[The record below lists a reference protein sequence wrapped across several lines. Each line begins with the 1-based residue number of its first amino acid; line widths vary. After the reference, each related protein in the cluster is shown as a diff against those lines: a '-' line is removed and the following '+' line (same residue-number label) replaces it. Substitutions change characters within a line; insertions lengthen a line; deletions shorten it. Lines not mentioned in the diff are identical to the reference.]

1 MEAIRKM
8 NPSNQHSSFF
18 PRRWAI
24 PVVIGILFVL
34 ALGIR
39 LYDLTDLPN
48 DFYMVRQY
56 RSLLVS
62 RGMYYQTLTDVPDW
76 KRDIA
81 VAQWKSEAL
90 IEPPL
95 MESLVALTYRVSG
108 ERLWIARIYSSIF
121 WLLGGVALFLLAG
134 EMNLREAGVVAL
146 AYYLFLPFGVIASRT
161 FLPDPLMTALIVW
174 ALWALYRWEARRT
187 WSAALW
193 AGGLTG
199 IAILVKSV
207 AVFPLL
213 GAAAGLVLSRGALKR
228 IILDKQVWAVAGLT
242 ALPNVLFYIYGVFIL
257 GTLGN
262 QFAFRFFPNM
272 LRDPGFYVS
281 WVFTAGGL
289 VGFEVLLIALAG
301 ILIAQRSAQR
311 GILIGL
317 WISYLIYGLAFP
329 YHFITHNYYHLPL
342 IPIIAIGL
350 LPITGLVMGQ
360 LAAQKGS
367 LSLGLRRAGFLGILF
382 FGILINLWEV
392 RVTLVREGYR
402 HEIPYW
408 QELGDKIGHD
418 KNVIALSGDYGLRL
432 AYFGWINGSQWLN
445 TADIYLR
452 ELAGQAQ
459 PDFMTVFNEQTA
471 GKDIFLVTSPPE
483 WEKQAELRAYLTTH
497 YKLVAEDEGD
507 GYWIFDLHQ
516 QLH

>member
-1 MEAIRKM
+1 M
-8 NPSNQHSSFF
+8 NPSDQHPSFF

-39 LYDLTDLPN
+39 LFDLTDPPN

-56 RSLLVS
+56 RSLLIA
-62 RGMYYQTLTDVPDW
+62 RGMYYQTLTDAPDW
-76 KRDIA
+76 KRDVA

-95 MESLVALTYRVSG
+95 LESLVALTYRVTG
-108 ERLWIARIYSSIF
+108 ERLWIARIYSSLF
-121 WLLGGVALFLLAG
+121 WLLGGVALYLLAG
-134 EMNLREAGVVAL
+134 EMNLRAAGVVAL

-161 FLPDPLMTALIVW
+161 FMPDPLMTALIVW

-187 WSAALW
+187 WGAALL
-193 AGGLTG
+193 AGALTG

-257 GTLGN
+257 GTLGD

-289 VGFEVLLIALAG
+289 VGFEVL
-301 ILIAQRSAQR
+301 
-311 GILIGL
+311 
-317 WISYLIYGLAFP
+317 
-329 YHFITHNYYHLPL
+329 
-342 IPIIAIGL
+342 
-350 LPITGLVMGQ
+350 
-360 LAAQKGS
+360 
-367 LSLGLRRAGFLGILF
+367 
-382 FGILINLWEV
+382 
-392 RVTLVREGYR
+392 
-402 HEIPYW
+402 
-408 QELGDKIGHD
+408 
-418 KNVIALSGDYGLRL
+418 
-432 AYFGWINGSQWLN
+432 
-445 TADIYLR
+445 
-452 ELAGQAQ
+452 
-459 PDFMTVFNEQTA
+459 
-471 GKDIFLVTSPPE
+471 
-483 WEKQAELRAYLTTH
+483 
-497 YKLVAEDEGD
+497 
-507 GYWIFDLHQ
+507 
-516 QLH
+516 

>member
-1 MEAIRKM
+1 MT
-8 NPSNQHSSFF
+8 PSDQQPSFF

-39 LYDLTDLPN
+39 LFDLTDPPN

-56 RSLLVS
+56 RSALIA

-76 KRDIA
+76 KREMA

-95 MESLVALTYRVSG
+95 MESLVALTYRVTG
-108 ERLWIARIYSSIF
+108 ERLWIARIYSSLF

-134 EMNLREAGVVAL
+134 EMNLRAAGVVAL

-187 WSAALW
+187 GSAALL
-193 AGGLTG
+193 AGALTG
-199 IAILVKSV
+199 LAILVKSV

-242 ALPNVLFYIYGVFIL
+242 ALPNVLFYIYGLFIL
-257 GTLGN
+257 GTLGD
-262 QFAFRFFPNM
+262 QFAFRFFPDM

-289 VGFEVLLIALAG
+289 VGFEVLLIALVG
-301 ILIAQRSAQR
+301 VLVAQRSAQR
-311 GILIGL
+311 GLLIGL

-342 IPIIAIGL
+342 IPIVAIGL

-360 LAAQKGS
+360 LAAQKGP
-367 LSLGLRRAGFLGILF
+367 LPLGLRRAGFLGILF

-402 HEIPYW
+402 HEIPFW
-408 QELGDKIGHD
+408 QELGQIIGHD
-418 KNVIALSGDYGLRL
+418 KSVIELSGDYGYRL
-432 AYFGWINGSQWLN
+432 AYWGWVNGAHWMT
-445 TADIYLR
+445 TADVNLR
-452 ELAGQAQ
+452 QLAGQQQ
-459 PDFMTVFNEQTA
+459 PDFAAAFAEQTA
-471 GKDIFLVTSPPE
+471 GKDLFVITSPPE
-483 WEKQAELRAYLTTH
+483 WQSQADLREYLTTH
-497 YKLVAEDEGD
+497 YQLIAMDEGD

-516 QLH
+516 RLH

>member
-1 MEAIRKM
+1 M
-8 NPSNQHSSFF
+8 NLNDQHSSFF

-39 LYDLTDLPN
+39 LFDLTDPPN

-56 RSLLVS
+56 RSALIS
-62 RGMYYQTLTDVPDW
+62 RGMYYEHLTTVPEW
-76 KRDIA
+76 QRKIA
-81 VAQWKSEAL
+81 VVQWKGEGL
-90 IEPPL
+90 IEPPI
-95 MESLVALTYRVSG
+95 MEGLVALTYRIVG
-108 ERLWIARIYSSIF
+108 EHLWLGRIYASLF
-121 WLLGGVALFLLAG
+121 WLTGGLAIWLLAKD
-134 EMNLREAGVVAL
+134 MSLREAGIVAL
-146 AYYLFLPFGVIASRT
+146 AYYLFLPFGVIASRA

-187 WSAALW
+187 WNAALW
-193 AGGLTG
+193 AGVLTG

-257 GTLGN
+257 GTLGD

-301 ILIAQRSAQR
+301 VLVFQRSAQR
-311 GILIGL
+311 GFLIGL

-329 YHFITHNYYHLPL
+329 YHFITHDYYHLPL
-342 IPIIAIGL
+342 IPIVAIGL

-360 LAAQKGS
+360 LAAQKGW
-367 LSLGLRRAGFLGILF
+367 LLRAGFLSILF

-418 KNVIALSGDYGLRL
+418 KNVIELSGDYGLRL

-445 TADIYLR
+445 TADIHLR

-459 PDFMTVFNEQTA
+459 PDFMTVFNEQTT

-497 YKLVAEDEGD
+497 YTLIEQGDD
-507 GYWIFDLHQ
+507 GYWIFDLQ
-516 QLH
+516 QPLYP

>member
-1 MEAIRKM
+1 M
-8 NPSNQHSSFF
+8 NLSNQHPSFF
-18 PRRWAI
+18 PWRWAM
-24 PVVIGILFVL
+24 PAVIGVLFVM

-39 LYDLTDLPN
+39 LFDLTDPPN

-56 RSLLVS
+56 RSALMA
-62 RGMYYQTLTDVPDW
+62 RGMYYQSLTDVPEW
-76 KRDIA
+76 KRAAA
-81 VAQWKSEAL
+81 VAQWKSESL

-95 MESLVALTYRVSG
+95 MESLVALTYRLTG
-108 ERLWIARIYSSIF
+108 ERLWIGRILSSVF
-121 WLLGGVALFLLAG
+121 WLLGGLALFWLAG

-146 AYYLFLPFGVIASRT
+146 AYYLFLPFGVIASRA
-161 FLPDPLMTALIVW
+161 FLPDPLMTAAIVW
-174 ALWALYRWEARRT
+174 ALWALNRWEVRRT
-187 WSAALW
+187 WRAALW
-193 AGGLTG
+193 AGVLTG
-199 IAILVKSV
+199 IAILIKSV
-207 AVFPLL
+207 AIFPLL

-228 IILDKQVWAVAGLT
+228 IILDKQVWVVAGLT

-257 GTLGN
+257 GTLGD
-262 QFAFRFFPNM
+262 QFAFRFFPNL

-281 WVFTAGGL
+281 WVFTASGR

-301 ILIAQRSAQR
+301 ALVSQSKAHR

-329 YHFITHNYYHLPL
+329 YHFITHDYYHLPL
-342 IPIIAIGL
+342 VPIVAIGL
-350 LPITGLVMGQ
+350 LPITSLVMGQ
-360 LAAQKGS
+360 LAAQKGW
-367 LSLGLRRAGFLGILF
+367 LLRAGFLGILF
-382 FGILINLWEV
+382 FGILISLWEV
-392 RVTLVREGYR
+392 RVTLVRDDYR
-402 HEIPYW
+402 HEIKYW
-408 QELGDKIGHD
+408 QELGDKIGRD

-452 ELAGQAQ
+452 ALAGQTP
-459 PDFMTVFNEQTA
+459 PDFATTFREQTA

-497 YKLVAEDEGD
+497 YMLIEQGDD

-516 QLH
+516 PLSP